1 MHNSFNEDIPNERGE
16 ESHFQWKTSVSDVF
30 LQVSHA
36 ANVLLLFE
44 NNIWTEQYFVHAGD
58 EK

>member
-1 MHNSFNEDIPNERGE
+1 MSEVKKATFREKQVFASI
-16 ESHFQWKTSVSDVF
+16 SDVF